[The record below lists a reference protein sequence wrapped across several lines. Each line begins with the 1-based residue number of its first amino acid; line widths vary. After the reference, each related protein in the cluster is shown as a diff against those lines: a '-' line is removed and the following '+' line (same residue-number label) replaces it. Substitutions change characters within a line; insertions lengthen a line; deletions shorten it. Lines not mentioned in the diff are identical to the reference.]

1 MAKKIIY
8 SQKAK
13 KKITGLILNKIKTGR
28 HLVKKITQKIRSRI
42 GFIGILLFLFIIF
55 VSLFYPQSEIQ
66 RIKSQLIRNPFN
78 FDNHLTLAKKFIEN
92 HQFAEAERT
101 LLLAE
106 KIANSRFLKD
116 NLKKETIQEEKLIK
130 LEGLWQ
136 EKNMA
141 DPKDIQRLIA
151 SWEKII
157 AVKPDYRDGYLQ
169 LAFLNYKINQTEKAL
184 LNLNKALELD
194 SNFEVSLKLKKII
207 TQP

>member
-130 LEGLWQ
+130 LEELWQ